1 MSSIQY
7 LIGKTLDKYEVL
19 EHVGHGGMSEVY
31 RGQQAQLDR
40 MVAIKVLH
48 PFLADEEGFV
58 VRFKREARIVA
69 TLRHPNIVQV
79 YDFDYHDELDI
90 YFMVMEFIDGPT
102 LKNRLEEAPLT
113 PEETVHIGAAVA
125 DALDYAHHRS
135 MVHRDIKPANIMFL
149 DEHQPVLTDFG
160 IAKMLALSGI
170 TASGAMVGTPAYM
183 APEIGIG
190 KPGTA
195 LSDIYSLSVVLYQMT
210 AGCLPFTAETPIG
223 MVMQH
228 INREPPSPSLYN
240 RDIPIELEKAI
251 LRGLRKEPEERYKD
265 AGEMAAALREAIGL
279 PANASLGE
287 TPLTSPRPATPDG
300 IPTEA
305 STSVVESDSVDRAHV
320 AAEEEAAAQRDVD
333 LAEEQALESAGLTG
347 SPADDAVPAAA
358 ASAVAARPWSPWS
371 HRTINEAPE
380 SANDT
385 SGPEVV
391 APRRVKSRLWPALR
405 SVLVLL
411 IVSGI
416 SGGIGYNRSGGMPPV
431 VRNLLFAG
439 SAAAPDPVETAPLV
453 ATVAPTEP
461 ATAVPPEPTA
471 TQLPTPAAAIAT
483 PTAACAVRVRLDAI
497 NIQPDTI
504 VSPGASVVA
513 YITLRNSGT
522 CTWPQAI
529 KMIFAEGDSLEAPGS
544 FPVAALAP
552 GEKIQFIVPMTAPE
566 ELGTYQTVWEL
577 RQADGRTLGGGS
589 SGRFTVDLTVE
600 DIPAVESTLSA
611 EFVFEEATRTPL
623 AVGEPVLLS
632 WELIPSRDRWTG
644 VAAMT
649 TTGGSGAY
657 TYYQNRISEET
668 ELPNGTLSF
677 EWRRCE
683 PYPLEVWIL
692 SGEDI
697 LDWQGTIAYPDADN
711 CP

>member
-1 MSSIQY
+1 VSSAQY

-19 EHVGHGGMSEVY
+19 EHIGHGGMSEVY

-58 VRFKREARIVA
+58 VRFQREARIVA

-79 YDFDYHDELDI
+79 YDFDHNDELDI
-90 YFMVMEFIDGPT
+90 YYMVMEFIDGPT

-113 PEETVHIGAAVA
+113 PEETARIGASVA
-125 DALDYAHHRS
+125 DALDYAHHLS
-135 MVHRDIKPANIMFL
+135 MVHRDVKPANIMFL

-160 IAKMLALSGI
+160 IAKMLTLSGI

-228 INREPPSPSLYN
+228 INKEPPSPSLYN
-240 RDIPIELEKAI
+240 RDIPIALEKAI
-251 LRGLRKEPEERYKD
+251 LRGLRKEPKERYRD

-279 PANASLGE
+279 PANGGQGGV
-287 TPLTSPRPATPDG
+287 PPTSPRPATPDG
-300 IPTEA
+300 IPGEA
-305 STSVVESDSVDRAHV
+305 ATSVVESDSVDRAHV
-320 AAEEEAAAQRDVD
+320 ATEEEAAAQRDVD
-333 LAEEQALESAGLTG
+333 LAGKQALVDAGLAG
-347 SPADDAVPAAA
+347 APDDDAAT
-358 ASAVAARPWSPWS
+358 SAVPPAVVARSWSLLS
-371 HRTINEAPE
+371 RRTIDEAPE
-380 SANDT
+380 SAGDT
-385 SGPEVV
+385 AGPR
-391 APRRVKSRLWPALR
+391 ATTPRRTKSRLWPALR

-411 IVSGI
+411 IVTGI
-416 SGGIGYNRSGGMPPV
+416 GGGIWYNRSDGFPPV
-431 VRNLLFAG
+431 VQNLLVAG
-439 SAAAPDPVETAPLV
+439 SAAAPDPVETTPAV
-453 ATVAPTEP
+453 AALTPTEP
-461 ATAVPPEPTA
+461 ATALPPEPTA
-471 TQLPTPAAAIAT
+471 TRPPSPAAAVAT
-483 PTAACAVRVRLDAI
+483 PTAACAVRVRLDKI
-497 NIQPDTI
+497 DIQPDTI

-529 KMIFAEGDSLEAPGS
+529 KMIFAEGDLLAAPAS

-552 GEKIQFIVPMTAPE
+552 GQKIQFIVPMTAPE

-577 RQADGRTLGGGS
+577 LQADGSVLGSGS
-589 SGRFTVDLTVE
+589 SGRFTVDLAVE
-600 DIPAVESTLSA
+600 DIPAVGSTLAA
-611 EFVFEEATRTPL
+611 EFVFEKATRTPL
-623 AVGEPVLLS
+623 AVGEPALLS
-632 WELIPSRDRWTG
+632 WELIPSRDLWTG
-644 VAAMT
+644 VAVITAS
-649 TTGGSGAY
+649 GGSGDY
-657 TYYQNRISEET
+657 TYYQDRISAVT
-668 ELPNGTLSF
+668 ELPDGALSF
-677 EWRRCE
+677 EWRRCK

-692 SGEDI
+692 SGEDV
-697 LDWQGTIAYPDADN
+697 LDWQGTIAFPDADT

>member
-1 MSSIQY
+1 VSSVQY

-31 RGQQAQLDR
+31 RGQQAQLER

-48 PFLADEEGFV
+48 PFLADDEGFV
-58 VRFKREARIVA
+58 VRFQREARIVA

-79 YDFDYHDELDI
+79 YDFDYNDELDI

-102 LKNRLEEAPLT
+102 LKNLLEEAPLT
-113 PEETVHIGAAVA
+113 PEETVRIGAAVA
-125 DALDYAHHRS
+125 DALDYAHRRS

-149 DEHQPVLTDFG
+149 DGHQPVLTDFG
-160 IAKMLALSGI
+160 IAKMLTLSGL

-190 KPGTA
+190 KAGTA

-210 AGCLPFTAETPIG
+210 TGCLPFTAETPMG

-228 INREPPSPSLYN
+228 INKEPPSPSLYN
-240 RDIPIELEKAI
+240 RDIPVALEKVI

-279 PANASLGE
+279 PANGGLGGV
-287 TPLTSPRPATPDG
+287 PLTPPRPATPYG
-300 IPTEA
+300 VPKEEMA
-305 STSVVESDSVDRAHV
+305 SVVESAGVDKTHV
-320 AAEEEAAAQRDVD
+320 AAEEEAAAQSDVD
-333 LAEEQALESAGLTG
+333 LAGEQALVGTGLTG
-347 SPADDAVPAAA
+347 TPVDAAA
-358 ASAVAARPWSPWS
+358 PAVAARSWLPWS
-371 HRTINEAPE
+371 HRSVDKPPE
-380 SANDT
+380 SASDT
-385 SGPEVV
+385 SGPEAI
-391 APRRVKSRLWPALR
+391 APRRTKSRLWLALR
-405 SVLVLL
+405 NVLVLL
-411 IVSGI
+411 IVTVIGGTIWYSRSSGI
-416 SGGIGYNRSGGMPPV
+416 PLA

-439 SAAAPDPVETAPLV
+439 SAAAPDPVETAPAA

-461 ATAVPPEPTA
+461 ATALPPEPTA
-471 TQLPTPAAAIAT
+471 TQLPSPVVAIAT
-483 PTAACAVRVRLDAI
+483 PTAACAVRVRLDEI
-497 NIQPDTI
+497 DIHPDTI
-504 VSPGASVVA
+504 VSPGASVTA

-522 CTWPQAI
+522 CTWPQAT
-529 KMIFAEGDSLEAPGS
+529 KMIFAEGDLLEAPGS
-544 FPVAALAP
+544 FPVTALAP

-577 RQADGRTLGGGS
+577 RQADGNILGSGS
-589 SGRFTVDLTVE
+589 SGRFTVDLAVE
-600 DIPAVESTLSA
+600 DIPAVESTLAA

-644 VAAMT
+644 VAVIT
-649 TTGGSGAY
+649 TTGGSGVY
-657 TYYQNRISEET
+657 TYYQNRISAET
-668 ELPNGTLSF
+668 ELPDGTLSF
-677 EWRRCE
+677 QWRRCE
-683 PYPLEVWIL
+683 PYPIEVWIL

>member
-1 MSSIQY
+1 VSSIQY

-31 RGQQAQLDR
+31 RGQQAQLAR

-58 VRFKREARIVA
+58 VRFQREARIVA

-79 YDFDYHDELDI
+79 YDFDYNDELDI

-113 PEETVHIGAAVA
+113 PEETVRIGAAVA

-149 DEHQPVLTDFG
+149 DGHQPVLTDFG
-160 IAKMLALSGI
+160 IAKMLTLSGI

-195 LSDIYSLSVVLYQMT
+195 LSDIYSLSVVLYQIT

-228 INREPPSPSLYN
+228 INKEPPSPSLYN
-240 RDIPIELEKAI
+240 RDIPVALEKVI

-265 AGEMAAALREAIGL
+265 AGEMAAALRAAIGL
-279 PANASLGE
+279 PANGGLSE
-287 TPLTSPRPATPDG
+287 VPLTSPRPATPDG
-300 IPTEA
+300 IPREA
-305 STSVVESDSVDRAHV
+305 TTSAVESGSAVRAQF
-320 AAEEEAAAQRDVD
+320 AAEEEAADQRDAD
-333 LAEEQALESAGLTG
+333 LAGGQALWDAGLTG
-347 SPADDAVPAAA
+347 APGDDAAANTA
-358 ASAVAARPWSPWS
+358 ASAIAAKSWSPWS
-371 HRTINEAPE
+371 HRAIDEAPK
-380 SANDT
+380 SDGDT
-385 SGPEVV
+385 PGTKAT
-391 APRRVKSRLWPALR
+391 APRRTKSRLWLALR
-405 SVLVLL
+405 YVLGLL
-411 IVSGI
+411 IVTGI
-416 SGGIGYNRSGGMPPV
+416 GGGIRYSRSGSIPPV
-431 VRNLLFAG
+431 VQNLLLAR
-439 SAAAPDPVETAPLV
+439 SAATPVPVETAPAA
-453 ATVAPTEP
+453 ATATPTEP
-461 ATAVPPEPTA
+461 ATAPPPEPTA
-471 TQLPTPAAAIAT
+471 TQPPLPAAAAT
-483 PTAACAVRVRLDAI
+483 PTPACAVRVRLDEI
-497 NIQPDTI
+497 NIQPDSI
-504 VSPGASVVA
+504 VSPGASVIA

-522 CTWPQAI
+522 CTWPQGI

-566 ELGTYQTVWEL
+566 KLGTYQTVWEL
-577 RQADGRTLGGGS
+577 RQADGRALGGGS
-589 SGRFTVDLTVE
+589 SGRFTVNLTVE

-611 EFVFEEATRTPL
+611 AFVFEEATRTPL
-623 AVGEPVLLS
+623 AVGEPALLS
-632 WELIPSRDRWTG
+632 WELIPSRDLWTG
-644 VAAMT
+644 VAVITA
-649 TTGGSGAY
+649 TGGSGNY
-657 TYYQNRISEET
+657 TYYQDRISAVT
-668 ELPNGTLSF
+668 ELPDGALSF
-677 EWRRCE
+677 EWRRCK
-683 PYPLEVWIL
+683 PFPLEVWIL

-697 LDWQGTIAYPDADN
+697 LDWQGTIAFPDADN

>member
-1 MSSIQY
+1 VSSIQY

-31 RGQQAQLDR
+31 RGQQAQLER

-48 PFLADEEGFV
+48 PFLADESGFV
-58 VRFKREARIVA
+58 VRFQREARIVA

-79 YDFDYHDELDI
+79 YDFDYSDELDI
-90 YFMVMEFIDGPT
+90 YYMVMEFIDGPT
-102 LKNRLEEAPLT
+102 LKNLLKEAPLT
-113 PEETVHIGAAVA
+113 PEETVRIGAAVA
-125 DALDYAHHRS
+125 DALDYAHRRS

-160 IAKMLALSGI
+160 IAKMLTLSGI

-190 KPGTA
+190 EPGTA

-210 AGCLPFTAETPIG
+210 TGCLPFTAETPMG

-228 INREPPSPSLYN
+228 INKEPPSPSLYN
-240 RDIPIELEKAI
+240 HDIPVTLEKVI

-279 PANASLGE
+279 SADGDLGGI
-287 TPLTSPRPATPDG
+287 PLTSRPVTPDG
-300 IPTEA
+300 IPRETAA
-305 STSVVESDSVDRAHV
+305 SLAESAGVDRAYV
-320 AAEEEAAAQRDVD
+320 AAEEEAAAQSDLD
-333 LAEEQALESAGLTG
+333 LAGEQALESAGLAG
-347 SPADDAVPAAA
+347 SPADEDVAAAPAPAAA
-358 ASAVAARPWSPWS
+358 PRSWLPWS
-371 HRTINEAPE
+371 HRSIDEASE
-380 SANDT
+380 SAGDT
-385 SGPEVV
+385 SGIEAV
-391 APRRVKSRLWPALR
+391 APRRAKSRLWLALR
-405 SVLVLL
+405 NVLL
-411 IVSGI
+411 LLTVTFIGGTIWYNLSSG
-416 SGGIGYNRSGGMPPV
+416 SLPV
-431 VRNLLFAG
+431 VQNLLSAG
-439 SAAAPDPVETAPLV
+439 SAAAPDPVETAPAE

-461 ATAVPPEPTA
+461 ATALPPEPTA
-471 TQLPTPAAAIAT
+471 TQLPSPAAAIPT
-483 PTAACAVRVRLDAI
+483 PTAACAVRVRLDEI
-497 NIQPDTI
+497 DIHPDAI
-504 VSPGASVVA
+504 VSPGASVTA

-522 CTWPQAI
+522 CAWPEAT
-529 KMIFAEGDSLEAPGS
+529 KMIFAEGDLLEAPGS

-577 RQADGRTLGGGS
+577 RQADGSALGGGS
-589 SGRFTVDLTVE
+589 SGRFTVDLAVE
-600 DIPAVESTLSA
+600 DIPAVESTLAA

-623 AVGEPVLLS
+623 TVGEPILLS
-632 WELIPSRDRWTG
+632 WEALPSRDRWTG
-644 VAAMT
+644 VAVIT

-657 TYYQNRISEET
+657 TYYQDRISAET

-683 PYPLEVWIL
+683 PYPIEVWIL

-697 LDWQGTIAYPDADN
+697 LDWQGTIAYPDAES